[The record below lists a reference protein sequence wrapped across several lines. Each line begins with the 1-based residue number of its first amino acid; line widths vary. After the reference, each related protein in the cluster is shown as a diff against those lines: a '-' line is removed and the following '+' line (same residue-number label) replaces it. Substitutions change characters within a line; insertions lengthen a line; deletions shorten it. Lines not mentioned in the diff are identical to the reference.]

1 MNTKFYLRSFIVFVC
16 LISSCERYEEYCFA
30 TEDAEIRNVTL
41 EFKGV
46 FLRKFE
52 DKKNRGLLSMEI
64 QIGSN
69 KLIYTYDYSLDKTIY
84 NEIHN
89 GDSIFKHRGSMNIL
103 VKKNDTLKVYE
114 SYCDKLRYKFIN
126 DKLVNIKT
134 GDTLRW

>member
-1 MNTKFYLRSFIVFVC
+1 MVFIY
-16 LISSCERYEEYCFA
+16 LISACDRYEEYCYVR
-30 TEDAEIRNVTL
+30 EDDEIRNLTL

-52 DKKNRGLLSMEI
+52 DKKNRGHLSMEI

-69 KLIYTYDYSLDKTIY
+69 KLKYPQDLSLDKTIY
-84 NEIHN
+84 DEIQT
-89 GDSIFKHRGSMNIL
+89 GDSIFKHRGSMNII

-114 SYCDKLRYKFIN
+114 SYCDKFRYKFIN
-126 DKLVNIKT
+126 GKLVNIKT